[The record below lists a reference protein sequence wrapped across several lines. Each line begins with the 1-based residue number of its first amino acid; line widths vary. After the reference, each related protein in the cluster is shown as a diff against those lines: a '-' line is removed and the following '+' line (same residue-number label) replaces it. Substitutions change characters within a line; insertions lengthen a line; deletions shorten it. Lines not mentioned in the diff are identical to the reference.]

1 MRLSLADVSFAYADA
16 VTILGNA
23 TYTFEP
29 GWHGLTGPNGAGKTT
44 LLRLVAGDLAPDQGR
59 VRLLPAGQL
68 LRSCPQAIE
77 QLGPDV
83 LTFAAQQ
90 TGIAARLRGRLGL
103 DASMLDRWPT
113 LSPGER
119 KRWQV
124 GAALAADPGVLLLDE
139 PTNHLDGEARA
150 LLLDVLCRFRGIGIV
165 VSHDRDLLNALT
177 GVTLRL
183 ERGALRAWP
192 GGYDTA
198 RGLWE
203 AEERR
208 EHDAYRALRT
218 TAHTLERR
226 LGAAREHRAQA
237 AARMRTSK
245 RMKGPRDSAAR
256 AAFKATRR
264 RSAETAW
271 ARQVRLVDHAL
282 ERVRAETTRFH
293 LERRLGRTLDV
304 DQARSAAPVLLR
316 LDVHQVRAG
325 TRVLLRDVHLMLRR
339 AERVRISGPNGAGK
353 STLLRTLLD
362 AATVPRHRIL
372 TLPQELSAAEA
383 VGCVEDVRRLAPDEG
398 SRVMTILAGLGVDP
412 GRLLVSRSPSPGEA
426 RKLRL
431 ALGLATEVW
440 AVVLDEP
447 TNHLDLPSIE
457 RLEDTLAAY
466 SGALLLV
473 THDDTL
479 ARRVTTTRWAI
490 AGERIDVMPE
500 SPSSGEP
507 ARS

>member
-1 MRLSLADVSFAYADA
+1 MLLSLADVSFAYADA

-29 GWHGLTGPNGAGKTT
+29 GWHGLTGPNGTGKTT
-44 LLRLVAGDLAPDQGR
+44 LLRLIAGDLAPDRGR
-59 VRLLPAGQL
+59 VRMLPAG
-68 LRSCPQAIE
+68 LRLRTCPQAIE
-77 QLGPDV
+77 QLDPDV
-83 LTFAAQQ
+83 LAFAGDQS
-90 TGIAARLRGRLGL
+90 GIPARLRGRLGL
-103 DASMLDRWPT
+103 EQSTLDRWAT

-139 PTNHLDGEARA
+139 PTNHLDGEART

-192 GGYDTA
+192 GGYDVA

-208 EHDAYRALRT
+208 EHDAYQGLLA

-226 LGAAREHRAQA
+226 LGAARECRAQA

-282 ERVRAETTRFH
+282 DRVRAESARFH

-304 DQARSAAPVLLR
+304 DHARAAAPVLLR
-316 LDVHQVRAG
+316 LDTARVCAG
-325 TRVLLRDVHLMLRR
+325 ARVLLRDVHLVLGRD
-339 AERVRISGPNGAGK
+339 ERVRVFGPNGAGK
-353 STLLRTLLD
+353 STLVRTLLD
-362 AATVPRHRIL
+362 AATIPRDRIL
-372 TLPQELSAAEA
+372 VLPQELSAAEA
-383 VGCVEDVRRLAPDEG
+383 AACVEDVRRLAPEEA
-398 SRVMTILAGLGVDP
+398 SRVMTVLAGLGVDP
-412 GRLLVSRSPSPGEA
+412 GRLLTSRSPSPGEA
-426 RKLRL
+426 RKLRM
-431 ALGLATEVW
+431 ALGLAARVW
-440 AVVLDEP
+440 ALVLDEP

-466 SGALLLV
+466 PGALLLV

-490 AGERIDVMPE
+490 AQERVDVMAE
-500 SPSSGEP
+500 AP
-507 ARS
+507 ATS